1 MEIQINQITNGGVIQ
16 MFKSKEV
23 ILSAYSIKSKKRF
36 CEDLKYI
43 DEIPLFSKSVDIVV
57 IKTFQPR

>member
-1 MEIQINQITNGGVIQ
+1 

-23 ILSAYSIKSKKRF
+23 TLSAQSIKSKERF

-57 IKTFQPR
+57 IKTFQPRQ

>member
-1 MEIQINQITNGGVIQ
+1 
-16 MFKSKEV
+16 MFKSKEL
-23 ILSAYSIKSKKRF
+23 ILSAQIIKSNKRF

-57 IKTFQPR
+57 IKTFQPRQ